1 MRLNAFWLKNVEIKA
16 KMFKNYSLPL
26 LYLVMLTL
34 LLPHSSFS
42 WPFGSSDEKYEDLSR
57 RVNELVA
64 RVKGADDD
72 IWTNLIRLRDSVK
85 EDMRLL
91 SGKLNEVIKEVNKI
105 KMKQSILP

>member
-1 MRLNAFWLKNVEIKA
+1 MIKS
-16 KMFKNYSLPL
+16 KVLILISVLILLLSLPK
-26 LYLVMLTL
+26 
-34 LLPHSSFS
+34 SSEQ

-72 IWTNLIRLRDSVK
+72 IWTNLIRLQDSVK

-105 KMKQSILP
+105 KIKQSTSLP